1 MACNSVWSGECDTA
15 LAGGMN
21 IVCGASNFS
30 GLSEGHFLSETGGC
44 KTYDNAADGYC
55 RGEAVGSV
63 VVKRLDAAE
72 ADNDNILACILSTA
86 TNYPDNSVSITHP
99 YGPAQE
105 SLYRHVRHPSECSSS
120 LRLFLWSRHLSS
132 VRAEACL
139 KFRSIVSGGH
149 C

>member
-21 IVCGASNFS
+21 IVCGAANFS

-44 KTYDNAADGYC
+44 KTYDDAADGYC

-105 SLYRHVRHPSECSSS
+105 SLYRLVRHVSGLSPSC
-120 LRLFLWSRHLSS
+120 
-132 VRAEACL
+132 
-139 KFRSIVSGGH
+139 VSGGPRD
-149 C
+149 